1 MRFSLRS
8 GSLTS
13 DPIVERRSDA
23 DAAHAVRQ
31 AGYLFLGIGL
41 IGVINDVVPGLV
53 GHDHRVSF
61 FLDTAN
67 LLIGVAA
74 LLLRDNHHFHGNASL
89 ILPILAMTSVSLNN
103 AFGVLPEVN
112 YGTYFMLIFVWVGIW
127 YPPWTVTALSPLAA
141 AAYLLPFLAGANR
154 ANGAV
159 VAVFLAIP
167 AAVVTGETISHYTSQ
182 ARDGA
187 IRREK
192 LLSDLSRLVMTD
204 ELTGVGNRRLGEL
217 LLESLVAGDAVAV
230 LDVDL
235 FKEVNDTFG
244 HPEGDRLLHQLGG
257 FLNSSARDRDAVAR
271 MGGEE
276 FLLVVRGAG
285 LESEAIVSRLLQSWR
300 ARSPLATFS
309 AGVAVH
315 RARTKPSATYAA
327 ADRAL
332 YNAKEHGR
340 DQVVMAVSGK

>member
-1 MRFSLRS
+1 
-8 GSLTS
+8 
-13 DPIVERRSDA
+13 
-23 DAAHAVRQ
+23 
-31 AGYLFLGIGL
+31 
-41 IGVINDVVPGLV
+41 
-53 GHDHRVSF
+53 
-61 FLDTAN
+61 
-67 LLIGVAA
+67 
-74 LLLRDNHHFHGNASL
+74 
-89 ILPILAMTSVSLNN
+89 MTSVSLNN

-182 ARDGA
+182 ARGA
-187 IRREK
+187 AFRREI
-192 LLSDLSRLVMTD
+192 LLSNLSRQAMTD
-204 ELTGVGNRRLGEL
+204 ELTGVGNRRLGGM
-217 LLESLVAGDAVAV
+217 LLESLVPGDAVV
-230 LDVDL
+230 MLDVDL
-235 FKEVNDTFG
+235 FKDVNDTFG
-244 HPEGDRLLHQLGG
+244 HPEGDRLLHQLGA

-285 LESEAIVSRLLQSWR
+285 IESEAIVSRLLQSWR
-300 ARSPLATFS
+300 SMSPLATFS

-315 RARTKPSATYAA
+315 RVRTNSSVTYAA

-332 YNAKEHGR
+332 YNAKERGR
-340 DQVVMAVSGK
+340 DQVVMARSGN